1 MASREEIV
9 VRPRPSVPALSLIEA
24 PIPGRRRSGWLNSA
38 RTSLRAQTVALFIL
52 LVVFAISAIL
62 VGEIAGAANDASQR
76 EQVNL
81 ITWRYET
88 VRISLSAEA
97 LRTDL
102 AEMNNGLLNGDT
114 SQATLNRTQAQADIT
129 FIDSGVSMISALSL
143 PSDDAPIVAKDGGAF
158 RALTAFARQFIA
170 TAPHTDSEMLAQTD
184 AAFSAWRAA
193 RAPVDAYIQSDLQ
206 GIQALNNARTVTSQN
221 VTIAAGI
228 GAAVLLLVLAFYQ
241 FFLTLRPVVKLAKV
255 ATKLAAGEPV
265 TIKPNGRRDELGV
278 LTGALAAWQ
287 RSSQNV
293 VDGLRD
299 GSSRAA
305 AAASGLSTASEQLAA
320 ATAQQTAA
328 TAETSARMEE
338 LARASTAIADTL
350 RQVASQTIETREN
363 LERAQIATE
372 ASGTRTLALAARVHD
387 VNKILVLI
395 NEVADQTNLLAL
407 NAAIEA
413 ARAGDAGRGFAV
425 VADEVRRL
433 AERSKSSSAQ
443 ITAIIGN
450 AEAESNATVM
460 AMEESAKQM
469 QHGLA
474 LLASVVEASGR
485 VMLIT
490 QQQRTAT
497 EQVGE
502 AILRI
507 TVGSRQV
514 SETAREIST
523 AAAGNATL
531 AFEMEKMS
539 RNGTRRD

>member
-9 VRPRPSVPALSLIEA
+9 VRPRPSIPALSLIEA
-24 PIPGRRRSGWLNSA
+24 PIPGPRRSGWLNSA
-38 RTSLRAQTVALFIL
+38 RTSLRAQAVALFIL

-62 VGEIAGAANDASQR
+62 VGEIAGAASDASQR

-102 AEMNNGLLNGDT
+102 AEMNNALLNGDT
-114 SQATLNRTQAQADIT
+114 SLATLNRTQAQADIT
-129 FIDSGVSMISALSL
+129 FIDSGVSLISALSL
-143 PSDDAPIVAKDGGAF
+143 PSDDAPIIAKDGGAF
-158 RALTAFARQFIA
+158 RDLTAFARQFIA
-170 TAPHTDSEMLAQTD
+170 AAPHTDSEMLAQTD

-265 TIKPNGRRDELGV
+265 TIKPSGRRDELGV

-328 TAETSARMEE
+328 TAESCTAGLVAAMLTEVPGSSAWFLGGWVVYANRMKTAALGVPAE
-338 LARASTAIADTL
+338 LVAREGAVSEPVVRRMAVEALQRSSGDYALALTG
-350 RQVASQTIETREN
+350 VAGPEGGSPEKPVGTVWIGLGKNAAGQAHVVVERFLLFGDRAMIR
-363 LERAQIATE
+363 ERAAK
-372 ASGTRTLALAARVHD
+372 A
-387 VNKILVLI
+387 
-395 NEVADQTNLLAL
+395 AL
-407 NAAIEA
+407 NML
-413 ARAGDAGRGFAV
+413 
-425 VADEVRRL
+425 RL
-433 AERSKSSSAQ
+433 E
-443 ITAIIGN
+443 
-450 AEAESNATVM
+450 
-460 AMEESAKQM
+460 
-469 QHGLA
+469 
-474 LLASVVEASGR
+474 LLK
-485 VMLIT
+485 T
-490 QQQRTAT
+490 
-497 EQVGE
+497 
-502 AILRI
+502 
-507 TVGSRQV
+507 
-514 SETAREIST
+514 
-523 AAAGNATL
+523 
-531 AFEMEKMS
+531 
-539 RNGTRRD
+539 D

>member
-9 VRPRPSVPALSLIEA
+9 VRPRPPIPALSLIEA

-38 RTSLRAQTVALFIL
+38 RTSLRAQAVALFIL

-88 VRISLSAEA
+88 VRVSLSAQA

-102 AEMNNGLLNGDT
+102 AQMNNALLNGDT
-114 SQATLNRTQAQADIT
+114 SQATLDRTQAQADIS
-129 FIDSGVSMISALSL
+129 FIDSEISMISALSL
-143 PSDDAPIVAKDGGAF
+143 PSDDAPIVAKDGDAF
-158 RALTAFARQFIA
+158 RALVVFARQFIA
-170 TAPHTDSEMLAQTD
+170 AAPHTDSEMLAQTD
-184 AAFSAWRAA
+184 AAFSAWSAA

-265 TIKPNGRRDELGV
+265 TIKPSGRRDELGV

-305 AAASGLSTASEQLAA
+305 AAASGLSSASEQLAA
-320 ATAQQTAA
+320 ATAQQTSA

-443 ITAIIGN
+443 ITTIIGG

-469 QHGLA
+469 QHSLA

-539 RNGTRRD
+539 RNGARRD